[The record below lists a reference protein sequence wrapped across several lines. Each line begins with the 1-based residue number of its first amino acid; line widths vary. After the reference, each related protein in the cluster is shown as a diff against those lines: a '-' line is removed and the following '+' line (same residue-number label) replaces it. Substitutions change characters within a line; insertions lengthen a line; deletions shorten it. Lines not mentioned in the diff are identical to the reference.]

1 MAADP
6 DDDNDGIADSDDA
19 YPLIRLPFYL
29 QDLDQDG
36 RPNTCFACAA
46 RDEDL
51 WSLTGQTSIQ
61 GGVYYSPSECEARQ
75 LPILDF
81 CAVNSIEAD
90 TDVDGDG
97 LLNDV
102 DTDDDNDGT
111 DDLSDPSPLG
121 SNEPFFRD
129 DSL

>member
-1 MAADP
+1 MRIS
-6 DDDNDGIADSDDA
+6 GV
-19 YPLIRLPFYL
+19 LP
-29 QDLDQDG
+29 
-36 RPNTCFACAA
+36 
-46 RDEDL
+46 E
-51 WSLTGQTSIQ
+51 SSIQ

-129 DSL
+129 DRFISDILE